1 MIYAI
6 TYDYKIMATK
16 AVNITIDTNLLEKTD
31 ILVAEGKYPNRSQ
44 LFQEAVNALVKEIED
59 DLIGIQ
65 AKLLAPSSEQES
77 EEWFEGE
84 LDSWKEQY

>member
-1 MIYAI
+1 M
-6 TYDYKIMATK
+6 TTK
-16 AVNITIDTNLLEKTD
+16 AVNVTIDTDLLEKTD
-31 ILVAEGKYPNRSQ
+31 TLVAEGKFSNRSQ
-44 LFQEAVNALVKEIED
+44 LFQEAVNALIKEIEA

-84 LDSWKEQY
+84 WDSWNEEY